1 MKVSLEQI
9 TNGAEEVIIKYK
21 NMTEQIEGIVNYVNH
36 LEDKP
41 RLFVVKDGEQ
51 FVIAPQNVIYMES
64 VDGVTYL
71 YTSEEVYRTNLSLA
85 AAEAAYIEEGYFRCS
100 KSMVIN
106 IYRIEKLKS
115 QSGNRIDA
123 MMDNGEHVMISRR
136 YAKELRR
143 ILKGGNDDAKV

>member
-9 TNGAEEVIIKYK
+9 ANGTEEVIIKYK
-21 NMTEQIEGIVNYVNH
+21 KMTEQIEGIVNYVNH